1 MVLLIL
7 VSVVQTPLQ
16 FERCFVDCTIVN
28 RSAPCCYCELQTIMK
43 KNGEETR
50 KRSLTLRDRSGG
62 SIEFTMWG
70 EKALDPGDALQGMV
84 QVGGGCSAHLGAC
97 ACLLAAGSNRFAQAC
112 LC

>member
-1 MVLLIL
+1 
-7 VSVVQTPLQ
+7 
-16 FERCFVDCTIVN
+16 
-28 RSAPCCYCELQTIMK
+28 MK

-84 QVGGGCSAHLGAC
+84 QVGRGCSAHLAAC
-97 ACLLAAGSNRFAQAC
+97 ACLAAAGSNCFAQAC